1 MANGIIRMPLKFT
14 KNYVMRL
21 DQKFPLQIIWK
32 IRHYSDT
39 DSDLI
44 RTVIPEAFGHRFRKS
59 FGQFSA
65 SNRNIIS
72 TMPGEAFD
80 ILFSLDYLLMFFT
93 NIKRRTCH
101 YAKENANVG
110 Y

>member
-1 MANGIIRMPLKFT
+1 M
-14 KNYVMRL
+14 
-21 DQKFPLQIIWK
+21 
-32 IRHYSDT
+32 DT